1 MPRVSIA
8 DVLRAA
14 ALAGLLLAACEKPVA
29 PAGPEPQATIPT
41 FEADERP

>member
-8 DVLRAA
+8 DILRAA
-14 ALAGLLLAACEKPVA
+14 ALTGLLLAACER
-29 PAGPEPQATIPT
+29 PATPAVSQASAAIPT

>member
-14 ALAGLLLAACEKPVA
+14 ALAGLLLAACEKPAA
-29 PAGPEPQATIPT
+29 PAVSQAGAAIPT